1 MSLIIFL
8 VVLGILI
15 IVHEWGHYI
24 AARKLGITV
33 EQFSV
38 GFGPKLFSWQADG
51 TEFMVCAIPLGGFV
65 KLAGDDR
72 TKLKGVKDEFY
83 SQSVGHRALVIVMG
97 PVINIIFAYL
107 CFYVVFMTGFPVTS
121 PRIGVVMSDY
131 PAKEAGLMVGD
142 TVVQIDEKRITSWED
157 LQEYVS
163 KSDGHPLKFK
173 INRAGQE
180 IEKIVSPKTNERKNI
195 FGQQQKIKIVGIQPG
210 DDPKEDVLLL
220 RFGPIESL
228 GKAGLEIY
236 KLTVM
241 TFKGL
246 YHVIVGSLPAKDAFA
261 GPIRIFDI
269 ISIAAERGITHLL
282 LIMGIISANLA
293 IFNLFPVPVLDGG
306 HLLFLGIEK
315 LRKRPLSLK
324 FEENL
329 TKVGLGL
336 LLTLMVFV
344 IFNDISSMGWF
355 EKVQE
360 FFHR

>member
-24 AARKLGITV
+24 AARKLGISV

-38 GFGPKLFSWQADG
+38 GFGPKLFSWKADG
-51 TEFMVCAIPLGGFV
+51 TEFMVCAVPLGGFV

-72 TKLKGVKDEFY
+72 TKLKGAKDEFY
-83 SQSVGHRALVIVMG
+83 SHPVGHRALVIVMG
-97 PVINIIFAYL
+97 PVINIVFAYF

-121 PRIGVVMSDY
+121 ARVAEVMPDY
-131 PAKEAGLMVGD
+131 PAQQAGLAVGD
-142 TVVQIDEKRITSWED
+142 LVLQIDQKKITSWED

-163 KSDGHPLKFK
+163 TSDGHPLHFK
-173 INRAGQE
+173 IQRGGQE
-180 IEKIVSPKTNERKNI
+180 IDKVISPKINEVKNI
-195 FGQQQKIKIVGIQPG
+195 FGQQQKINIVGIRPG
-210 DDPKEDVLLL
+210 NDPKEDVLLL

-236 KLTVM
+236 KLTAL

-246 YHVIVGSLPAKDAFA
+246 YHVIIGSLPAKDAFA

-269 ISIAAERGITHLL
+269 ISIAAERGFTHLL

-315 LRKRPLSLK
+315 LRKRALSLK

-344 IFNDISSMGWF
+344 IFNDISSMGWL
-355 EKVQE
+355 EKVQKL
-360 FFHR
+360 FHR

>member
-1 MSLIIFL
+1 MNLLIFL

-15 IVHEWGHYI
+15 IVHEWGHFI
-24 AARKLGITV
+24 AARKLGISV

-38 GFGPKLFSWQADG
+38 GFGPKLFSWKADG
-51 TEFMVCAIPLGGFV
+51 TEFMICAIPLGGFV

-72 TKLKGVKDEFY
+72 TKLKGLKQEFY
-83 SQSVGHRALVIVMG
+83 SQPVGHRALVIVMG
-97 PVINIIFAYL
+97 PVINIVFAYV
-107 CFYVVFMTGFPVTS
+107 CFYVVFMTGFPVTT
-121 PRIGVVMSDY
+121 PRVGALMSGY
-131 PAKEAGLMVGD
+131 PAQEAGLLTGD
-142 TVVQIDEKRITSWED
+142 LVEQIDDKKISSWEE
-157 LQEYVS
+157 LQEYIS
-163 KSDGHPLKFK
+163 GSDGHSMHFK
-173 INRAGQE
+173 IKRSGQE
-180 IEKIVSPKTNERKNI
+180 IEKIITPKTNEVKNI
-195 FGQQQKIKIVGIQPG
+195 FGQQQKIKIIGIKPG
-210 DDPKEDVLLL
+210 DNPKEDVLLL
-220 RFGPIESL
+220 RFGPVESL
-228 GKAGLEIY
+228 VKAGLEIY
-236 KLTVM
+236 KLTTM

-246 YHVIVGSLPAKDAFA
+246 YHVLVGSLPAKDAFA

-315 LRKRPLSLK
+315 LRKKPLSLK

-336 LLTLMVFV
+336 LLCLMAFV

-355 EKVQE
+355 EKLQKL
-360 FFHR
+360 FHR